1 VRADG
6 SEGSRRRRRWNCATA
21 LKLRDDDGTARQRW
35 NCATVFKLRRRERK
49 FLKLGS
55 RDQFF
60 SFCFSPTNFVAF
72 STQKIPFFGIF
83 FFS

>member
-1 VRADG
+1 L
-6 SEGSRRRRRWNCATA
+6 E
-21 LKLRDDDGTARQRW
+21 LRDDDGTARQRW
-35 NCATVFKLRRRERK
+35 NCATVFELRRRERK

-72 STQKIPFFGIF
+72 STQKMGFLGIF
-83 FFS
+83 LFFVF